1 MSTTFVY
8 VDASVI
14 AGVALG
20 DVEPSLAIS
29 SVPKNQSLAYGTFG
43 FGEAVSAI
51 SARTRAAHG
60 TDEDAVA
67 RMDGLRAF
75 LTTWQHIDW
84 APSDLDRAIALAG
97 RASLALKLPD
107 AIHIAIAE
115 RNVLPLLT
123 FDQQQ
128 HRAALTLG
136 LPSILAANS
145 G

>member
-1 MSTTFVY
+1 LSTTFVY

-20 DVEPSLAIS
+20 DVEPSLVIS

-60 TDEDAVA
+60 TDQDAIA
-67 RMDGLRAF
+67 RVDGLRAF
-75 LTTWQHIDW
+75 LTTWRHIDW
-84 APSDLDRAIALAG
+84 VLNDLDRAIGLAG

-115 RNVLPLLT
+115 RLALPLLT
-123 FDQQQ
+123 LDRQQFV
-128 HRAALTLG
+128 AARSLG
-136 LPSILAANS
+136 LAPILPANPD
-145 G
+145 